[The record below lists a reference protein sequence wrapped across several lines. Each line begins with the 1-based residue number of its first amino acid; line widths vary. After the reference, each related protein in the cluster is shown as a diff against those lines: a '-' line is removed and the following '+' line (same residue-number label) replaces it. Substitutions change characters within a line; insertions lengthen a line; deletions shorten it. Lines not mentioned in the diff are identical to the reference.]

1 MKNVIGAGLLGGV
14 VLILWTFVAN
24 GLFGFQS
31 RIDMRQLSAEPQVY
45 ETLKEHVRTPGR
57 YTVNPQLTAEG
68 RFPEGQPVFSVL
80 YGGMGH
86 EAAGSQMLLGLALF
100 LLAPMVG
107 AWMLTQ
113 TSMRV
118 KSSYGRKVLFFSAIG
133 LLFAIYG
140 DLTRYGIGGYPLNG
154 ALKFAAYHIVT
165 WTLVGLAVAWR
176 IRPPHVDQA
185 AT

>member
-24 GLFGFQS
+24 GVFGFQS
-31 RIDMRQLSAEPQVY
+31 RIDMRQLSAEAQVY

-68 RFPEGQPVFSVL
+68 RFPDGEPVFSVL
-80 YGGMGH
+80 YGGVGH
-86 EAAGSQMLLGLALF
+86 EAAGSQMLLGLVLF
-100 LLAPMVG
+100 LLTPVIG
-107 AWMLTQ
+107 AWMLSQ
-113 TSMRV
+113 TSVRV
-118 KSSYGRKVLFFSAIG
+118 LSSYGRKVLFFTAIG

-140 DLTRYGIGGYPLNG
+140 DLTSYGIGNYPLIG
-154 ALKFAAYHIVT
+154 ALAFGAYHIVT

-176 IRPPHVDQA
+176 IRPRQADQA
-185 AT
+185 VA